1 MFLFLGDY
9 PYSFV
14 SFTYAEHTRKMIL
27 DLLKRVC
34 KSLDENKFP
43 YMISGSIAM
52 NIYTI
57 PRMTMDIDIVVE
69 LSLKRID
76 EFTNMFPDSY
86 FNKTTIRN
94 EIKRKGIFNII
105 DHKTGFKID
114 FIIRKDT
121 EYYRLAF
128 NHRKKIKELDME
140 IWVISLEDLIIAKII
155 WIQEYQSEK
164 QSLDIENLLL
174 NPDKDM
180 NYIKEWCSNLKLR
193 TFNLLSNE

>member
-1 MFLFLGDY
+1 
-9 PYSFV
+9 
-14 SFTYAEHTRKMIL
+14 MIL

-52 NIYTI
+52 NLYSI

-76 EFTNMFPDSY
+76 EFTDLFPDSY
-86 FNKTTIRN
+86 FNRTTIRN

-121 EYYRLAF
+121 KYYRLAF
-128 NHRKKIKELDME
+128 NRRKRIKELEME
-140 IWVISLEDLIIAKII
+140 LWVISLEDLIIAKII

-164 QSLDIENLLL
+164 QILDIENLLL
-174 NPDKDM
+174 NPDKDII
-180 NYIKEWCSNLKLR
+180 YIKEWCSNLKLR
-193 TFNLLSNE
+193 TLNLLSNE